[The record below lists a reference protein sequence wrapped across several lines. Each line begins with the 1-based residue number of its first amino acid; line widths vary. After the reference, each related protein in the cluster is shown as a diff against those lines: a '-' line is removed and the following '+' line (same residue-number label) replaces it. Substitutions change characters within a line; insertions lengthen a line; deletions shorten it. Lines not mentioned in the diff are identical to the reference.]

1 MGEYE
6 PSPVEQTHA
15 SLPSPA
21 PEETSMTTRAAK
33 GYGWGRWL
41 REQFFPALLAFF
53 LGLAVGYILWHRG
66 STVPKTASGS
76 PARPQPAAAE
86 PQNTPTPVRFD
97 VSEDD
102 DPALGPADAKVVL
115 IEFGDYQCP
124 FCKRWR
130 LQVFDPLMEKYG
142 DQIRYVYRDFPLT
155 SIHPEALPA
164 AIAANCAGEQ
174 GKYWEYHDKLFKG
187 DSLGHDVYLQYAKEL
202 GLDMDAFQACL
213 QDKAQEEEVMKD
225 FRDGLKLGVQG
236 TPTFF
241 INGAPVVGA
250 QPLAVF
256 EAIIAGELGQGQ

>member
-1 MGEYE
+1 MHQDK
-6 PSPVEQTHA
+6 SVHLEQLHQEERPATA
-15 SLPSPA
+15 S
-21 PEETSMTTRAAK
+21 EHRA
-33 GYGWGRWL
+33 WGRWFQ
-41 REQFFPALLAFF
+41 EQFFPALLAFF
-53 LGLAVGYILWHRG
+53 LGLAVGYILWNRPG
-66 STVPKTASGS
+66 TVRSTAEA
-76 PARPQPAAAE
+76 PAQPQPVVNA
-86 PQNTPTPVRFD
+86 PQNTPTPVRFE

-115 IEFGDYQCP
+115 IEFGDYECP

-142 DQIRYVYRDFPLT
+142 AQIRYVYRDFPLT

-174 GKYWEYHDKLFKG
+174 GKYWEFHDKLFLG
-187 DSLGHDVYLQYAKEL
+187 DSLGHEVYLQYAEEL

-225 FRDGLKLGVQG
+225 FREGLQLGVQG

-256 EAIIAGELGQGQ
+256 EAIIASELGQ